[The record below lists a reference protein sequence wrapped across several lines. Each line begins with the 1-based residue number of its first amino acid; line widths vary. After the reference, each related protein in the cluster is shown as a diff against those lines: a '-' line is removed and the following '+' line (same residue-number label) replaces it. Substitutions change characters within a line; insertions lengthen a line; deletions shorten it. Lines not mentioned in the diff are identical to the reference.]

1 MKYNKDYLR
10 KIKRV
15 LQLRKFQT
23 IEQYRKAVSLADQNG
38 VSKDLHK
45 RMHIYGNTAHTFV
58 DIQQK
63 RIIKQVSNQR
73 MGFKRKPSEIDVA
86 KVEVPTVGRKKK
98 IKNTD
103 AANFNQCEMNQDE

>member
-1 MKYNKDYLR
+1 
-10 KIKRV
+10 
-15 LQLRKFQT
+15 
-23 IEQYRKAVSLADQNG
+23 
-38 VSKDLHK
+38 
-45 RMHIYGNTAHTFV
+45 
-58 DIQQK
+58 
-63 RIIKQVSNQR
+63 